1 MKNEAAEAYK
11 VGDIESAVRMYQ
23 ECLSFD
29 ELNNAFN
36 TTILYNSGCA
46 LAKVGKN
53 DEALNVLA
61 KAIAMNKEYVK
72 VYLKRG
78 EIYMGMEKFQEAIG
92 EYTQVKQLAPQT
104 PGIREKLKQAQVE
117 LKKSKRKDYY

>member
-78 EIYMGMEKFQEAIG
+78 EIYMGMEKF
-92 EYTQVKQLAPQT
+92 
-104 PGIREKLKQAQVE
+104 
-117 LKKSKRKDYY
+117 

>member
-1 MKNEAAEAYK
+1 MRLY
-11 VGDIESAVRMYQ
+11 D

-29 ELNNAFN
+29 PLNNQFN

-53 DEALNVLA
+53 DEALTVLG

-78 EIYMGMEKFQEAIG
+78 DIYM
-92 EYTQVKQLAPQT
+92 T
-104 PGIREKLKQAQVE
+104 
-117 LKKSKRKDYY
+117 